1 MNRQLVVIL
10 CIVALDAVG
19 IGLIFPIL
27 PGLLKELTGSADIS
41 LLYGVILALY
51 ALMQF
56 VFSPVLGALSDR
68 YGRRP
73 VLLLSIAGATVDYV
87 FMALSPIVAVLLIG
101 RAIAGITSANMAVA
115 TAYISDITEEQQR
128 AERF

>member
-10 CIVALDAVG
+10 CIVALDALG

-51 ALMQF
+51 ALRCDAF
-56 VFSPVLGALSDR
+56 GATDDKGR
-68 YGRRP
+68 FRGRRKH
-73 VLLLSIAGATVDYV
+73 
-87 FMALSPIVAVLLIG
+87 
-101 RAIAGITSANMAVA
+101 
-115 TAYISDITEEQQR
+115 
-128 AERF
+128 